1 MKTTVLKSSQIKR
14 NWYKIDLKDQILGR
28 VATQIAF
35 HLMGKNKPLTSP
47 NLDSGDFVVALN
59 ASDIKVTGK
68 KLDQKMYQRHSG
80 HPGGFREL
88 TLKQVMAKDPRK
100 VIEQAVKGML
110 PKNKLRTP
118 RMRRLKVYLS
128 TTHPYEAQVEPKVKK
143 SKETKEV
150 TKVKVTKTVK
160 VETKVKAKEIKT
172 VETKVIK
179 PKKK

>member
-28 VATQIAF
+28 IPTQIAF
-35 HLMGKNKPLTSP
+35 HLMGKNKPFLSP

-59 ASDIKVTGK
+59 AKDIKVTGK

-88 TLKQVMAKDPRK
+88 TLKEVMAKDPRK

-110 PKNKLRTP
+110 PKNKLRQP
-118 RMRRLKVYLS
+118 RMRRLRVYLDA
-128 TTHPYEAQVEPKVKK
+128 THPYEAQLKTKEITKKATKATKTVKV
-143 SKETKEV
+143 KEV
-150 TKVKVTKTVK
+150 TKVKKVTKT
-160 VETKVKAKEIKT
+160 
-172 VETKVIK
+172 
-179 PKKK
+179 KKK